1 MVDWTT
7 GQHFTVAGII
17 MPGYQVAS
25 GRSPTSPYPAGT
37 LELQLPFFQARGLDL
52 SDCFLGTLNVSIAP
66 HIFEICQ
73 PAHTFTE
80 VQWIKGFASETFSFC
95 HSWVVVG
102 ESLYSGWVYY
112 PHPETK
118 LDHFQD
124 PSILEIVAPLIPD
137 LHYGDRVQLILD
149 TQEIVLRL
157 SGIAE
162 SD

>member
-1 MVDWTT
+1 MVNLIT
-7 GQHFTVAGII
+7 GRHFTVAGIVT
-17 MPGYQVAS
+17 PGYQVAS
-25 GRSPTSPYPAGT
+25 GRSLTSPYPAGT
-37 LELQLPFFQARGLDL
+37 LELQLPFFKARGLDL

-66 HIFEICQ
+66 HTFEICQ
-73 PAHTFTE
+73 PAHTFAE
-80 VQWIKGFASETFSFC
+80 VQWIEGFASETFSFC

-137 LHYGDRVQLILD
+137 LRYGDRVQLVLD
-149 TQEIVLRL
+149 AQEIALRL

-162 SD
+162 LD